1 MVPMLPRTWKIYIV
15 TTLISALGADLKA
28 IEHAL

>member
-1 MVPMLPRTWKIYIV
+1 MVAMLPRTWKIYIV
-15 TTLISALGADLKA
+15 TTLLSALGADLKA

>member
-15 TTLISALGADLKA
+15 TILISALGADLQA
-28 IEHAL
+28 IECAL